1 MVVLWMVKAD
11 KLLVTLNAK
20 HVSICIS
27 TGVIAED
34 IYIKASKKAVS
45 FVFIWKLRIKH
56 ILGIIRS
63 GNLYNV

>member
-1 MVVLWMVKAD
+1 MLWIIKAE
-11 KLLVTLNAK
+11 KLIVTLNAK

-34 IYIKASKKAVS
+34 IYIKASIIDVS
-45 FVFIWKLRIKH
+45 VVIIWKLRIKH
-56 ILGIIRS
+56 ISGIIRA